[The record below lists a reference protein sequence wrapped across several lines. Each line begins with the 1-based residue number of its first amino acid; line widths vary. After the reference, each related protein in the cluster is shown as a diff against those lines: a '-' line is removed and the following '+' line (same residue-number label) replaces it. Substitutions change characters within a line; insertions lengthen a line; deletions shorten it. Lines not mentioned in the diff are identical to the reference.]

1 MYHLTLL
8 LTVEE
13 IVIVLHGHKLVPAML
28 LSNILQRLELP
39 GRHGRG
45 TDVANP
51 ALLYDIVES
60 LHNLLPRGVAVQT
73 MDLEDVDVCAKSL
86 HALLYRVEDVL
97 AAETDLVDGLTVV
110 GR

>member
-1 MYHLTLL
+1 
-8 LTVEE
+8 
-13 IVIVLHGHKLVPAML
+13 
-28 LSNILQRLELP
+28 
-39 GRHGRG
+39 
-45 TDVANP
+45 
-51 ALLYDIVES
+51 
-60 LHNLLPRGVAVQT
+60 